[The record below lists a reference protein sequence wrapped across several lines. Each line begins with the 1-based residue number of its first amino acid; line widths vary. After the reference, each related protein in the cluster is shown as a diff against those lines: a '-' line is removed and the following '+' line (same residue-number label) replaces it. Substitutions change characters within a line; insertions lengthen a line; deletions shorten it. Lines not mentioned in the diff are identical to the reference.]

1 MKSKDEILENPEIP
15 GESQTTPE
23 KLIDNPVVEE
33 ALKILTI
40 SVNLPS
46 GLTESRYKSMAA
58 DLFRIL
64 YKNNEKY
71 DPNYIRAWAL
81 RNKWPPKGADQLKD
95 VAQAIL
101 DRRPIAR
108 SKMPVWRKDLI
119 DELRKRAK
127 GTQQK

>member
-1 MKSKDEILENPEIP
+1 M
-15 GESQTTPE
+15 
-23 KLIDNPVVEE
+23 IDNPVVEE

-40 SVNLPS
+40 SVNLSS
-46 GLTESRYKSMAA
+46 GLTELRYKSMAA

-71 DPNYIRAWAL
+71 DPNCIRAWAL
-81 RNKWPPKGADQLKD
+81 RNKWTPKGADQLKD

-101 DRRPIAR
+101 DRRSIAR

-119 DELRKRAK
+119 DVLRKRAK
-127 GTQQK
+127 GT